1 MTDRVIGIDLGGT
14 NIKAGVVDLEGK
26 VVQSGSIPSEVDKG
40 REAVVK
46 NICHAAEK
54 VMKDAGVKPDRIKG
68 VGLGVPGTLDLEAGV
83 ILFSPN
89 LPCLN
94 EAPIRDL
101 VSEQLGVPVVL
112 ENDANAAAW
121 GEKWVGA
128 GKGAH
133 SLVMFTL
140 GTGIGGGII
149 INDEIV
155 HGSNDVAGELGHQ
168 TILWNGEKCACGNI
182 GCVERYASCPGMVR
196 RMKAAIARGEPS
208 RLIGD
213 FEAADITRAAQ
224 AGDETAR
231 RIVEE
236 TGRMLGTVATNM
248 MHILNPEMIIFAG
261 GMIAAGGF
269 LLTPILDEVKKRAF
283 EASKKGCRIVFAEL
297 GGDAGLIGAAGC
309 ALKAAGGK

>member
-1 MTDRVIGIDLGGT
+1 
-14 NIKAGVVDLEGK
+14 
-26 VVQSGSIPSEVDKG
+26 
-40 REAVVK
+40 
-46 NICHAAEK
+46 
-54 VMKDAGVKPDRIKG
+54 
-68 VGLGVPGTLDLEAGV
+68 V

-94 EAPIRDL
+94 DIPIRDL

-121 GEKWVGA
+121 GEKWAGA

-149 INDEIV
+149 IDDEII
-155 HGSNDVAGELGHQ
+155 HGSNNVAAELGHQ
-168 TILWNGEKCACGNI
+168 TIIWDGEKCACGNI

-196 RMKAAIARGEPS
+196 RMEAAIARGEPS
-208 RLIGD
+208 KLSGD
-213 FEAADITRAAQ
+213 FEAADITKAAQ

-248 MHILNPEMIIFAG
+248 MHILNPQMVIFAG
-261 GMIAAGGF
+261 GMIAAGD
-269 LLTPILDEVKKRAF
+269 LLLNPIRDEVEKRAL
-283 EASKKGCRIVFAEL
+283 EASKEGCQVVFARL

-309 ALKAAGGK
+309 ALKAAEGK